1 MKTKKTTMILAWPCR
16 VSVMENDAVLLCR
29 EEELASI
36 PAGPRSLAGRPVR
49 VDDASDAEKF
59 VRTWGKNPRVF
70 TGPVREQG
78 FGLFAATK
86 RA

>member
-49 VDDASDAEKF
+49 VDDASDAE
-59 VRTWGKNPRVF
+59 
-70 TGPVREQG
+70 
-78 FGLFAATK
+78 
-86 RA
+86 